1 MNAVFLCD
9 GGSLYS
15 AATIWGLVGRK
26 SGEVFVRRR
35 AVGWGHPQRGV
46 SANRVVNVVY
56 SFLRKRLRWVLIPVA
71 LLLVLILGAAALL
84 VIVSPRLTPYLEG
97 PAFRAELD
105 KQTSKGLHFQGQY
118 EEIKRTGFD
127 TATVKSFHAKDGVKA
142 MRKLDATG
150 ISAKFNPW
158 GVFLRRWQL
167 DYVHIKKGAVEVQVY
182 EPKPDNKPPRP
193 WYAIFLPDRV
203 HLSEVT
209 CDEADI
215 TWRMQGKPGGIFD
228 TRVRILPYG
237 RDFEYF
243 AEGGT
248 LRSGGLAPDLEMRK
262 IHMVITKKILELYE
276 LRLAP
281 KENDDGEILVK
292 GEMGMREDKHVKMAL
307 AFHGVPIAP
316 WMPKDLGGRVRGMA
330 KGRVV
335 WKGDEQSLEAS
346 SGEGEFAVTGGRL
359 SELPVL
365 AFLASA
371 TAKKGLEEIT
381 LARCDVKF
389 QWKYPHFEIT
399 SVDIEAE
406 EKVAIRGSISLNGQ
420 KLGGTLDLGLG
431 PQYLEWLPKAREQI
445 FTREKDGMLWTKVK
459 LSGSLSEPRD
469 DLTPRLAEALKKDP
483 AAAAGLLLRS
493 TGEWI
498 EQKMKGERGPEK
510 K

>member
-1 MNAVFLCD
+1 MIPIGIV
-9 GGSLYS
+9 
-15 AATIWGLVGRK
+15 IGLV
-26 SGEVFVRRR
+26 
-35 AVGWGHPQRGV
+35 
-46 SANRVVNVVY
+46 VVAA
-56 SFLRKRLRWVLIPVA
+56 VA
-71 LLLVLILGAAALL
+71 LA
-84 VIVSPRLTPYLEG
+84 IVSPRLTPYFEG

-105 KQTSKGLHFQGQY
+105 KQTSKGLHFEGQY
-118 EEIKRTGFD
+118 EEIKRTGFA
-127 TATVKSFHAKDGVKA
+127 TATAKAFHARDGVKA

-150 ISAKFNPW
+150 ISAKFNLW

-193 WYAIFLPDRV
+193 WYAIFLPERV
-203 HLSEVT
+203 HLGEVT

-248 LRSGGLAPDLEMRK
+248 FRSGGLAPDLEMRK
-262 IHMVITKKILELYE
+262 VHMVITKKILELYE

-281 KENDDGEILVK
+281 KENGEGEILIK
-292 GEMGMREDKHVKMAL
+292 GEMGMREDKHVNMAL
-307 AFHGVPIAP
+307 QFHGVPIAP
-316 WMPKDLGGRVRGMA
+316 WLPKDLGGQVKGMA

-335 WKGDEQSLEAS
+335 WKGDDQSLDAS
-346 SGEGEFAVTGGRL
+346 SGDGEFVLSGGRL

-365 AFLASA
+365 EFLASA
-371 TAKKGLEEIT
+371 AAKKGLKEIT
-381 LARCDVKF
+381 LSRCEVKF
-389 QWKYPHFEIT
+389 HWKYPHFEIS

-406 EKVAIRGSISLNGQ
+406 EKVAIRGSISLHGQ
-420 KLGGTLDLGLG
+420 KLDGTLDLGLG
-431 PQYLEWLPKAREQI
+431 PEYLEWLPKAREQI

-459 LSGSLSEPRD
+459 LSGSLREPQD
-469 DLTPRLAEALKKDP
+469 DLTPRLAEALKRDP

-498 EQKMKGERGPEK
+498 EQKMKGGGGTEK